1 MSTFINDTKYCKWF
15 NFFYG
20 YIQIHV
26 YPNNGYFIAR
36 FIELV
41 IKHMCQQIHT
51 QIE

>member
-1 MSTFINDTKYCKWF
+1 MILNIV
-15 NFFYG
+15 NGLIFFYG